1 MFESFLE
8 NKNSWLNGKGP
19 ESNIIFS
26 SRIRFARNL
35 SNYHFPW
42 KASIEEKEEILK
54 EIFSFYK
61 NIDLLKDAIFIDM
74 KDLEDLD
81 KQFLLERHI
90 ISQEFIGPSRGK
102 GLILTLDEVI
112 SIMINEEDHLRM
124 QIIKSGFDLK
134 KAESLLNRIDD
145 EFSKFFSFAFLS
157 DLGYLTSCPT
167 NVGTGLRVSCM
178 LHLPALVLTRRIN
191 KVLDALSKISFTARG
206 LFGEGTQNLG
216 DFFQISNQNSLG
228 LSEIEFIDNLSS
240 VVKEIKEQELEAR
253 DLLLK
258 KYRISLEDS
267 VYRAYALLCNSRIM
281 SSKEAF
287 SHLSMLAL
295 GIDLNIIENIRRDVV
310 NNLFII
316 IQPAHLQKLKKSI
329 LKEEERDYIRAT
341 ILRERLTGFKRQ

>member
-1 MFESFLE
+1 MFENFLE

-26 SRIRFARNL
+26 SRIRLARNL
-35 SNYHFPW
+35 SNYYFPW
-42 KASIEEKEEILK
+42 RASEEEKKKIIK
-54 EIFSFYK
+54 EISSVYK
-61 NIDLLKDAIFIDM
+61 NIKLLKDAVFI
-74 KDLEDLD
+74 KIEDLSDLD
-81 KQFLLERHI
+81 KQFLLERHL
-90 ISQEFIGPSRGK
+90 ISQEHTVSSKGK
-102 GLILTLDEVI
+102 GLILTLDERI
-112 SIMINEEDHLRM
+112 SIMVNEEDHFRM
-124 QIIKSGFDLK
+124 QVITSGFDLK
-134 KAESLLNRIDD
+134 GAKDILYDIDD
-145 EFSKFFSFAFLS
+145 EMSNIFSFAFLS

-178 LHLPALVLTRRIN
+178 LHLPALVLTKRIN
-191 KVLDALSKISFTARG
+191 KVLDALVKISFTARG

-228 LSEIEFIDNLSS
+228 LSEMEFIDNLSS

-258 KYRISLEDS
+258 KYRINIEDS
-267 VYRAYALLCNSRIM
+267 VYRSYALLCNSRLM
-281 SSKEAF
+281 SSREAL

-295 GIDLNIIENIRRDVV
+295 GIDLNIIKNIKRDVV

-329 LKEEERDYIRAT
+329 LSEEERDYVRAS
-341 ILRERLTGFKRQ
+341 ILRERLL